1 MLFHYGMTIKNQIS
15 KLEKGFKIAKDML
28 RVTGSGLLHK
38 DEIRKDSELMS
49 I

>member
-1 MLFHYGMTIKNQIS
+1 MTIKNQLS

-28 RVTGSGLLHK
+28 RDTGSGLLHK
-38 DEIRKDSELMS
+38 SEICKDTKLMS